1 MTMITRALRHGLLV
15 AVFAAGL
22 SACGGGGGGGGTNPP
37 PAGGG
42 GNDGGGGGTGGITR
56 TGVAV
61 AVGSISGFGSI
72 IVNGIEYD
80 TSSAIFTIDD
90 NPGSQDDL
98 SVGHVV
104 AVRGT
109 INDDNTNAVAT
120 SVDFGD
126 LVEGP
131 VSSVDTVNNT
141 LVVLG
146 QTVAISAVTSIDDNC
161 PASLGDFLSVAA
173 IEVSGLPKADGSIDA
188 TRIECKAVLGVMEVT
203 GIVSG
208 LTGTTFM
215 INGLTV
221 DYMSVPAVLSDFESG
236 PISNGDPVE
245 AKGTSING
253 SNQLVAS
260 SVEFKG
266 NQVGGAAG
274 DHIEIEG
281 FISEFTSATDFDVSG
296 FAVTTN
302 ASTVYEGGS
311 ASDLGMNIKVEV
323 EGEIDS
329 AGVLLAT
336 KVEIKRAK
344 SVRIVALVDSVTGN
358 SLVVLGI
365 TVDTD
370 ARTRFEDKIG
380 GGARVDPLHIS
391 DINAGDY
398 VEVRGQEFP
407 ANSGTVLATIVERD
421 DARSESIIQGFVQSV
436 ANPTYQVLGVTIDT
450 TGAVF
455 KDEFDVVIGDPAS
468 NFWPRVQVGS
478 LLKAKGIET
487 SVQGVL
493 AEEVEFEVE

>member
-1 MTMITRALRHGLLV
+1 
-15 AVFAAGL
+15 
-22 SACGGGGGGGGTNPP
+22 
-37 PAGGG
+37 
-42 GNDGGGGGTGGITR
+42 
-56 TGVAV
+56 
-61 AVGSISGFGSI
+61 
-72 IVNGIEYD
+72 
-80 TSSAIFTIDD
+80 
-90 NPGSQDDL
+90 
-98 SVGHVV
+98 
-104 AVRGT
+104 
-109 INDDNTNAVAT
+109 
-120 SVDFGD
+120 
-126 LVEGP
+126 
-131 VSSVDTVNNT
+131 
-141 LVVLG
+141 
-146 QTVAISAVTSIDDNC
+146 
-161 PASLGDFLSVAA
+161 
-173 IEVSGLPKADGSIDA
+173 
-188 TRIECKAVLGVMEVT
+188 
-203 GIVSG
+203 
-208 LTGTTFM
+208 M